1 MKKLLLKLIVGLV
14 VLLVAAAVVL
24 YFSLGS
30 IVKKGVETVG
40 PQVTKV
46 SVTLDSA
53 GVSPLT
59 GSGTI
64 KGLVVGNPEGFK
76 TDTAIRL
83 GEASLSVD
91 AMSVFSDKVRV
102 KSVSVVGPEI
112 TYETA
117 FKGSN
122 LSKLL
127 ENVEASAGA
136 GGGGESGGA
145 SKKLQVDELSIT
157 GGKIHLSAT
166 MLGGQA
172 MTVPL
177 PDIHLKDLGTGEEGI
192 TPAELVQKVMKE
204 VTSSATK
211 AVAEPLA
218 KLGKNVGEAA
228 EKAGEAVTDSA
239 KKATEGVKNLFKR
252 K

>member
-1 MKKLLLKLIVGLV
+1 MKKLLLKLIVGLI
-14 VLLVAAAVVL
+14 VLLVVAAVVL

-76 TDTAIRL
+76 TESAIRL
-83 GEASLSVD
+83 GEASLAVD

-102 KSVSVVGPEI
+102 KSVNIVGPEI

-122 LSKLL
+122 LTKLL

-136 GGGGESGGA
+136 GGAESGGA

-166 MLGGQA
+166 LLGGQA

-177 PDIHLKDLGTGEEGI
+177 PDIHLKDLGTGEAGI

-218 KLGKNVGEAA
+218 KLGKNVGEAV

-239 KKATEGVKNLFKR
+239 KKATEGVKSLFKR